1 MTQTAMA
8 ALPPAIFLMGP
19 TASGKTDL
27 AMHLV
32 DHLPCEL
39 ISVDSAQVYRGLDL
53 GSAKPDAATLKRYP
67 HRLIDIRD
75 PAMPYSAADFREDAL
90 MAMQEI
96 TAAGRIPLL
105 VGGTM
110 MYFQRLLAG
119 EANLPEADAQLRAE
133 LESQAMASGWPALHR
148 QLAAVDPESASRI
161 APNDSQRIQR
171 ALEIYR
177 LTGRTRTELWGEQA
191 RQSFPYRTLQIG
203 LAPMR
208 RATLHRR
215 IEQRFKAM
223 LDQGF
228 IEEVAQLKQRH
239 DLHTGLP
246 SIRSVGYRQV
256 WAYLEG
262 DYDRET
268 LYEKGIAATRQ
279 LAKRQI
285 TWMRRW
291 RSLFW
296 WPSDT
301 EGSAERLLSACQPW
315 LAGHEFE
322 PWSGERP
329 DKH

>member
-1 MTQTAMA
+1 MTQTATA
-8 ALPPAIFLMGP
+8 AFPPAIFLMGP

-27 AMHLV
+27 AMHLA

-53 GSAKPDAATLKRYP
+53 GSAKPDAATLARYP

-75 PAMPYSAADFREDAL
+75 PARPYSAADFRDDAL
-90 MAMQEI
+90 RAMQEI

-119 EANLPEADAQLRAE
+119 EANLPEADATLRAE
-133 LESQAMASGWPALHR
+133 LESQAMMSGWPALHQ
-148 QLAAVDPESASRI
+148 QLAEVDPESASRI

-171 ALEIYR
+171 ALEIYQ
-177 LTGRTRTELWGEQA
+177 LTGRTRTELWAEQA

-203 LAPMR
+203 LAPML
-208 RATLHRR
+208 RATLHQR

-228 IEEVAQLKQRH
+228 IEEVAALKQRH

-262 DYDRET
+262 EYDRET

-296 WPSDT
+296 WPSDA